1 MFRNY
6 LKTAFRSL
14 RANKGYSMITV
25 AGLGVGIAV
34 CLVIFLFISYEKSFD
49 TFHSKSARIYRV
61 LTNQWRGPD
70 QEPGLLSFVP
80 FPTPWVIGHDLPDWK
95 TSAAYRLDGIQLMP
109 LDKAGNPEKKFKE
122 KDGVLLVQPAFFSI
136 FDFHLLAGDP
146 ARALADRMSVVM
158 TQSTAE
164 RYFGDW
170 RRALGRTVKFQ
181 DHDVFTVTGI
191 MADVPGNS
199 DFNKVHLLFN
209 YAIVNTEKST
219 DWWSIDE
226 EHEVYVL
233 LPEHVSLASA
243 DRQLGALVKKYQ
255 TPDNKNTQILE
266 PLSAVHFNVKEYN
279 FSGRTI
285 SAERITTLWLIAGF
299 ILLIACVNFINIS
312 TAQAVNRSREVGVRK
327 VLGSNRGQLRLQF
340 LLEAFLL
347 VAGGVVLAVLLTV
360 LLTGPI
366 GRTLDM
372 PVSLHLFEQ
381 GPVLLFL
388 AATTV
393 VVTLL
398 AGFYPAMVLS
408 GFSPITALKT
418 KLAARSSSGITL
430 RRGLVVLQFVIAQVL
445 IIGTLLVLRQL
456 NYVTHQSMGVDRNAV
471 VAVPFPGDSVSRSK
485 LDYLRDRINAIKGV
499 ERVSFNDAVPSA
511 LPGDNWWTDF
521 KFDHATKD
529 ANFSVIR
536 KWVDANY
543 LSTYGMKLVAG
554 RNVTTTDSIKEFL
567 INETMARKLG
577 FSDPQKILNHE
588 INLWDG
594 FAKGPIVGVI
604 RDFHPTSMKDSLSAV
619 MMLNL
624 KRLYNNASI
633 KLDGQDMGGSL
644 AALEKVWSD
653 IYPNY
658 VFEYQFLDDKI
669 ASFYEDEARLSLFYQ
684 VFASIAIFLSCLG
697 LYGLAS
703 FMAAQ
708 RIKEVGIRKVLGATA
723 ANIVYLFSKEF
734 VVLIGIAFAISAP
747 IAWYFVHEWAQ
758 QYVFRIPISGWIFV
772 LGGGMALLIA
782 LMTVSFQAIR
792 SAAANPIKSLK
803 TE

>member
-14 RANKGYSMITV
+14 RANKSYSLITV

-34 CLVIFLFISYEKSFD
+34 CLVIFLFISYEQSFD
-49 TFHSKSARIYRV
+49 VFHSKSARIYRV
-61 LTNQWRGPD
+61 LQKGAPQPD
-70 QEPGLLSFVP
+70 KAVSYSSEVP
-80 FPTPWVIGHDLPDWK
+80 FPLPWAIEHDLPDWK
-95 TSAAYRLDGIQLMP
+95 TSAVFRLDNIQLMP

-122 KDGVLLVQPAFFSI
+122 NDGVLLVQPAFFSI

-146 ARALADRMSVVM
+146 AKVLADRMSIVM

-170 RRALGRTVKFQ
+170 RKAVGRPVKFQ
-181 DHDVFTVTGI
+181 NHDVFTVSGV
-191 MADVPGNS
+191 MADVPDNS
-199 DFNKVHLLFN
+199 DFKKVHVLFN
-209 YAIVNTEKST
+209 YAIVNTEKSK
-219 DWWSIDE
+219 DWWSLDE

-233 LPEHVSLASA
+233 LPEHVSVATA
-243 DRQLGALVKKYQ
+243 DRQLAALTKKYE
-255 TPDNKNTQILE
+255 TPDNKNTDVVE
-266 PLSAVHFNVKEYN
+266 PLAAVHFNVKEYN

-327 VLGSNRGQLRLQF
+327 VLGGNRGQLRVQF

-347 VAGGVVLAVLLTV
+347 VVGSVMVALLLTA
-360 LLTGPI
+360 LCMGPI
-366 GRTLDM
+366 GNSLDM
-372 PVSLHLFEQ
+372 PVSVGLFEQ
-381 GPVLLFL
+381 GPVLVFL
-388 AATTV
+388 GVTTI

-398 AGFYPAMVLS
+398 AGFYPALVLS
-408 GFSPITALKT
+408 GFSPITALRT
-418 KLAARSSSGITL
+418 KLAGRSNNGITL
-430 RRGLVVLQFVIAQVL
+430 RRGLVVLQFVIAQTL

-456 NYVTHQSMGVDRNAV
+456 NYFTHQSMGFDKHAV
-471 VAVPFPGDSVSRSK
+471 VAIPFPGDSVSRSK
-485 LDYLRDRINAIKGV
+485 IDYLRDRIVAVKGV
-499 ERVSFNDAVPSA
+499 EQVSFNDAGPAA
-511 LPGDNWWTDF
+511 LAGDHWWTDF
-521 KFDHATKD
+521 SFDGGTKS
-529 ANFSVIR
+529 AGVNAIR
-536 KWVDANY
+536 KWIDANY
-543 LSTYGMKLVAG
+543 ISTYGMKLVAG

-567 INETMARKLG
+567 VNETMARKLG
-577 FSDPQKILNHE
+577 FSDPQKILNHK
-588 INLWDG
+588 INLWNG
-594 FAKGPIVGVI
+594 FAVGPIVGVI
-604 RDFHPTSMKDSLSAV
+604 RDFHATSMKDSLSPV
-619 MMLNL
+619 MMLNF
-624 KRLYNNASI
+624 KRGYGNASI
-633 KLDGQDMGGSL
+633 KLDGQDLSGSM
-644 AALEKVWSD
+644 AAIERLWSVT
-653 IYPNY
+653 YPNY

-669 ASFYEDEARLSLFYQ
+669 ASFYKDETRLSLFYQ

-734 VVLIGIAFAISAP
+734 VVLIAVAFAISTP
-747 IAWYFVHEWAQ
+747 IAWYFVHEWVQ
-758 QYVFRIPISGWIFV
+758 QYVFRIPISAWVFV
-772 LGGGMALLIA
+772 GGGSLALLIA

-792 SAAANPIKSLK
+792 AAAANPIKSLK